1 MAVLKFLAKLTE
13 WLLKNSVQTVLK
25 GAGLSVV
32 SYLGIVVAIRAAFD
46 SLINSIYSSSA
57 DLLNVLGIYGID
69 LVIASFVS
77 VAVFILTLR
86 QGNLLI
92 RKK

>member
-1 MAVLKFLAKLTE
+1 M
-13 WLLKNSVQTVLK
+13 

-46 SLINSIYSSSA
+46 QLINSVYSTSA
-57 DLLNVLGIYGID
+57 DLLNFMGICGIDYVLGG
-69 LVIASFVS
+69 FVS
-77 VAVFILTLR
+77 TAVFILTLR
-86 QGNLLI
+86 QGNLMI

>member
-1 MAVLKFLAKLTE
+1 MLKFLAKLTE

-46 SLINSIYSSSA
+46 QLINSIYSTSA
-57 DLLNVLGIYGID
+57 DLLNFMGIAGIDFVLGG
-69 LVIASFVS
+69 FVS
-77 VAVFILTLR
+77 TAVFILTLR